1 MSEVKVLCVGSP
13 FGGDQLG
20 QWAYA
25 RLRGRLPDT
34 NLHYLD
40 RPGAG
45 LLAALRGARK
55 VVLVDAVKTG
65 GAMGSLHRVEG
76 ENIYRQLQRHTST
89 HGFGLADALR
99 LAARLGEL
107 PPQVVLHGM
116 ELGTAEAALEPL
128 IAAVVKEVQE
138 DARCDG

>member
-1 MSEVKVLCVGSP
+1 MNGDVRVVCIGSP

-25 RLRGRLPDT
+25 RLQRSLPDAA
-34 NLHYLD
+34 LHYLD

-55 VVLVDAVKTG
+55 VILVDAVKTG
-65 GAMGSLHRVEG
+65 GVFGTLHRIEG
-76 ENIYRQLQRHTST
+76 EGIYRQLQRHTST
-89 HGFGLADALR
+89 HGFGLADALQ
-99 LAARLGEL
+99 LAARLDEL
-107 PPQVVLHGM
+107 PPRVVLHGM
-116 ELGTAEAALEPL
+116 ELGTEATALEPL

-138 DARCDG
+138 DV